1 MSRKIVILGFF
12 CLFLLNLFAIA
23 EDKAAGYALLE
34 KIVSTFRE
42 MAEKGTGGE
51 KIVNPALQEMMA
63 EAKKAKAQ
71 GQLDPVFYR
80 RFTRI
85 LMVMKLFVIPN
96 DPEGILSPLIEREI
110 SEFVADVKGEIE
122 SEIKGTKGVGI
133 VADALTEEILNLR
146 LYLDTKEDKA
156 KLMEKFRMKSA
167 IETQK
172 K

>member
-1 MSRKIVILGFF
+1 
-12 CLFLLNLFAIA
+12 
-23 EDKAAGYALLE
+23 
-34 KIVSTFRE
+34 
-42 MAEKGTGGE
+42 
-51 KIVNPALQEMMA
+51 
-63 EAKKAKAQ
+63 
-71 GQLDPVFYR
+71 
-80 RFTRI
+80 
-85 LMVMKLFVIPN
+85 MVMKLVVIPN

-156 KLMEKFRMKSA
+156 KLMEKFGMKPA
-167 IETQK
+167 IEKQK